1 MVRRWRALGW
11 AITFG
16 FVAAGLAVGILG
28 IAISEFSGVYRL
40 PDGTAI
46 PWSFDPG
53 TKSSPDELTLQ
64 VPADQRIGA
73 ITDRDGHSCLDRRC
87 VLKDSHRFSRLTA
100 TMKDGSTLPLLRSW
114 RRPASS
120 RDRLAA
126 LWAAASAVTAGAVA
140 AATFLRWDKN
150 ARPSARPTPLDVDQL
165 AVLSRQKGAPGVR
178 VTEQHTV
185 AFRAVSFSW
194 ARVGAD
200 SFVLIMALVL
210 FNLGLMSDDGD
221 SVLSAAFLLVTV
233 PGAIAAASLL
243 GHEHGCWLLGRLEVG
258 EDGLC
263 VGRWLSDFYPW
274 GDVVSIGAGDWT
286 IATTI
291 GRGIEV
297 AGVTMVTADGVVLLH
312 PLSSRKAIDYRARRT
327 HDARVRLLA
336 DVLGLVKPRLA
347 ETLRPVTHIAAPK
360 DGDV

>member
-1 MVRRWRALGW
+1 MFAFGGQTGDVTVRRWRAFGW
-11 AITFG
+11 AITLAL
-16 FVAAGLAVGILG
+16 VAAGVTIGVLG
-28 IAISEFSGVYRL
+28 G
-40 PDGTAI
+40 
-46 PWSFDPG
+46 
-53 TKSSPDELTLQ
+53 
-64 VPADQRIGA
+64 
-73 ITDRDGHSCLDRRC
+73 
-87 VLKDSHRFSRLTA
+87 
-100 TMKDGSTLPLLRSW
+100 LRWVRAW

-120 RDRLAA
+120 RNLLVA
-126 LWAAASAVTAGAVA
+126 LCAAAAAAVAGATTAGLH
-140 AATFLRWDKN
+140 LRLDKRT
-150 ARPSARPTPLDVDQL
+150 RPIGRPLPLDADHL
-165 AVLSRQKGAPGVR
+165 AVLARQKGAPGVR
-178 VTEQHTV
+178 VTEQRTV
-185 AFRAVSFSW
+185 VFRATSFSW

-221 SVLSAAFLLVTV
+221 PGLSAAFLLVTV

-297 AGVTMVTADGVVLLH
+297 AGVTMVTADGVVFLH

-360 DGDV
+360 SGDV